1 MLKNWM
7 RSGDNK
13 QKIEYLLGFWQSC
26 RFRKIQSKDE
36 KNTLQ
41 DNLGCSGNDILVSR
55 AGQAKIANLDSC
67 LNLVG
72 SDFIVF

>member
-1 MLKNWM
+1 MLKNWI

-13 QKIEYLLGFWQSC
+13 QKIEFILGLWQSC
-26 RFRKIQSKDE
+26 KFRKIHSKDE
-36 KNTLQ
+36 KNTLK
-41 DNLGCSGNDILVSR
+41 DNLDSSDRDILVSR

-67 LNLVG
+67 LNLVS